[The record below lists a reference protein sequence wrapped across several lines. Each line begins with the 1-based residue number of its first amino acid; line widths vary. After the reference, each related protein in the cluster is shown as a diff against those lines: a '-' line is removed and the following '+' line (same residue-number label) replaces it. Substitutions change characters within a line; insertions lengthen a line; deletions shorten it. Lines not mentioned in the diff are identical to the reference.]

1 MTTFVALSVVIADEQ
16 TPSVRAS
23 HVKTKRTRALLTRCA
38 AVLAVMAIGMVFPT
52 LALST
57 GAAIG
62 HVTIHVYRSNVDV
75 TASPNATVAVQVLR
89 GGGDGEPAAYGRA
102 VTGSDG
108 TATVRL
114 QPAVDTGS
122 PAGAF
127 PMPGDRLVV
136 RQGSHERTIPVPSLF
151 VDIDADLDTV
161 AGVVSPRV
169 DEVEI
174 VLVTAGST
182 QNHTRDVNA
191 SGHFAFHDSTVDF
204 TPETWGYVQYRPDP
218 TVSIQASF
226 AALRLD
232 VDIAGRTVRGRS
244 SPGSSLSLSLL
255 DRERVLARR
264 DVSAGESILTGVD
277 SQGGM
282 MWQVSFDAPGVGLS
296 GTRGL
301 AGLTLRVDQPDF
313 LVPGAGSARD
323 FRLSALEFV
332 PGVDD
337 RVHISGELGA
347 AAHLRWVTRRLFGER
362 AVQAIDDPVDGTVSL
377 EVQLRPGDRTV
388 LEVERHDGLREHHA
402 LTPRQV
408 LVVPHT
414 ASVLAFGPWQALVD
428 LTIAD
433 EVGTD
438 LARSRVGL
446 RDTVGSAAFIDQ
458 GALVNVEAGRALA
471 VRWPDGATS
480 SVVVPAASA
489 DVQRQATSLVGQL
502 PPGTTFDV
510 YRRVD
515 GANRRVGSGRA
526 DGSGV
531 VAFALPDPPLGYG
544 EQGALVAR
552 IDPDVS
558 VMIGWSTLRLHVDL
572 VDSVVSVAAPVG
584 AELQLERQRAGA
596 QSPDRLQLR
605 ALPPSPSAALY
616 WLSAESLPLRSAK
629 VTLSVDS
636 DGLRRVEAGD
646 RLSVSNSQER
656 VELIVPELTAV
667 IDPGGRLRGVASAA
681 GQLAAVVD
689 VRGAESLRQPL
700 ERDPADGTFAADV
713 SALLTQPLTAG
724 VRVDWAVPEAVVA
737 NVALEAYVD
746 IGLTDG
752 VVAGRGPSWA
762 TVQALLRRGG
772 TTIAEVRTVSDGR
785 GLFSVALESD
795 LEPWPGAVAGD
806 LVVVVFE
813 HHRLPQQLV
822 AAVPELSVAWT
833 RGGGTVFGLARGAT
847 AAEVSVSDERSR
859 LVTRRLPGG
868 LEPADMAGY
877 GVSDVD
883 SDGRFEAPLF
893 SGTSMSLVI
902 RPGALVRVTA
912 GVAPGIRFWI
922 ERREPILAMEQ
933 GGARVTVSTAEGD
946 DVQVRVYDAS
956 GQTLA
961 EAGERADRDGIA
973 EARLLS
979 GGQPYALQAGDIVV
993 TSIQGG
999 VITDTA
1005 APAMGIEWDSG
1016 SVVAQLPREQVLY
1029 ATNTHCIPW
1038 HASYGALKFVPRLGE
1053 RTALPTSPNAGAEYF
1068 AAIITSAGN
1077 MLYRRAIAPMAVIDP
1092 QGIIRGCADPGAAVA
1107 VRLEDESDS
1116 VVAEGADTVNLDGW
1130 FSVTLRDKGQ
1140 PVRVRP
1146 TDSVIVTVGDAEL
1159 RLQAPDRFEAEVVA
1173 GRLGV
1178 RGEPGQTVVLFGDV
1192 GRGYEHLLETTDLS
1206 AEGDGSVSLTGEVE
1220 GRPVVRWLAAA
1231 ELSDD
1236 PQHFVGTEIAS
1247 GVDRP
1252 TVWLPYSRR

>member
-1 MTTFVALSVVIADEQ
+1 M
-16 TPSVRAS
+16 VRI
-23 HVKTKRTRALLTRCA
+23 A
-38 AVLAVMAIGMVFPT
+38 AVITATTVGLILPT

-62 HVTIHVYRSNVDV
+62 HVTIHVYRSDVDV
-75 TASPNATVAVQVLR
+75 TASPNAMVAVQVRR

-161 AGVVSPRV
+161 AGIVSPRV

-174 VLVTAGST
+174 FLVTAGSA
-182 QNHTRDVNA
+182 QSVTRAVDA
-191 SGHFAFHDSTVDF
+191 SGHFVFHDATVDF
-204 TPETWGYVQYRPDP
+204 TPDTVGYVQYRPDP
-218 TVSIQASF
+218 AVTIQASF

-255 DRERVLARR
+255 EGERVLARR
-264 DVSAGESILTGVD
+264 DVAAGESILTGVD
-277 SQGGM
+277 AQGGM
-282 MWQVSFDAPGVGLS
+282 TWQVSFDAPSVGLS

-337 RVHISGELGA
+337 QVHVSGELGA
-347 AAHLRWVTRRLFGER
+347 EARMRWVTRRLFGER
-362 AVQAIDDPVDGTVSL
+362 SVQAIDDPVDGAVSL
-377 EVQLRPGDRTV
+377 EVQLHPGDRTV
-388 LEVERHDGLREHHA
+388 LEVERLDGLREHHA
-402 LTPRQV
+402 LTLRQV

-433 EVGTD
+433 ADGTE

-458 GALVNVEAGRALA
+458 GDVVNVEAGRALA
-471 VRWPDGATS
+471 VTWPDGATS
-480 SVVVPAASA
+480 SVVMPAASA
-489 DVQRQATSLVGQL
+489 DVQRQAASLVGQL
-502 PPGTTFDV
+502 SPGTTYDV
-510 YRRVD
+510 YRHVD

-526 DGSGV
+526 DDSGA

-558 VMIGWSTLRLHVDL
+558 VVIGWSTPRLHVDL
-572 VDSVVSVAAPVG
+572 VDAVVSVAAPVG

-596 QSPDRLQLR
+596 QSPDRVLMR
-605 ALPPSPSAALY
+605 ALPPSRSAAPR
-616 WLSAESLPLRSAK
+616 WLSAESLPLRTAAAR
-629 VTLSVDS
+629 LSVDVN
-636 DGLRRVEAGD
+636 GLQRVEAGD
-646 RLSVSNSQER
+646 RLSVSNGQER
-656 VELIVPELTAV
+656 VALIVPELTAV

-689 VRGAESLRQPL
+689 VRGAETLRKPL

-724 VRVDWAVPEAVVA
+724 VRVDWEVPEAVVA

-746 IGLTDG
+746 IGLTNG

-762 TVQALLRRGG
+762 PVQALVRRGN
-772 TTIAEVRTVSDGR
+772 TTIAEARTVSDGR

-795 LEPWPGAVAGD
+795 SEPWPGAVAGD
-806 LVVVVFE
+806 QVVVAFE
-813 HHRLPQQLV
+813 HHRMPQQLV
-822 AAVPELSVAWT
+822 ATVPELTVEW
-833 RGGGTVFGLARGAT
+833 RHGGGTVFGLARGAT
-847 AAEVSVSDERSR
+847 AAEVSVSDERSS

-868 LEPADMAGY
+868 LAPTDLGGY
-877 GVSDVD
+877 GVSDVG

-893 SGTSMSLVI
+893 SSTSKSLVV
-902 RPGALVRVTA
+902 RPGALVQVTA
-912 GVAPGIRFWI
+912 LVAPGIRFWV
-922 ERREPILAMEQ
+922 ERREPTLAVEQ
-933 GGARVTVSTAEGD
+933 GGARVAVSTVVDD
-946 DVQVRVYDAS
+946 DVRVRVYDAS

-961 EAGERADRDGIA
+961 EARERADRDGIA

-979 GGQPYALQAGDIVV
+979 GGKPYALKAGDTVAA
-993 TSIQGG
+993 SIQGG
-999 VITDTA
+999 VITDTV

-1038 HASYGALKFVPRLGE
+1038 HASYGALKLVPRLGE
-1053 RTALPTSPNAGAEYF
+1053 RTALPMSPNAGAEYF

-1077 MLYRRAIAPMAVIDP
+1077 VLYRRAIAPMAVIDP
-1092 QGIIRGCADPGAAVA
+1092 RGIIRGCADPGSAVA
-1107 VRLEDESDS
+1107 VRIEDEGDS

-1130 FSVTLRDKGQ
+1130 FSVTLRDKGK

-1146 TDSVIVTVGDAEL
+1146 TDSVSVTVGDAEL
-1159 RLQAPDRFEAEVVA
+1159 RLQAPERFEAEVVA
-1173 GRLGV
+1173 GRLVV
-1178 RGEPGQTVVLFGDV
+1178 RGEPSQTVVLVGDV

-1206 AEGDGSVSLTGEVE
+1206 AEGEGSVSLTAEVE
-1220 GRPVVRWLAAA
+1220 GRAVVRWLAAA

-1252 TVWLPYSRR
+1252 TVWLPYVRR